1 LTGGAEEKRR
11 LTFLVND
18 VIAGEGDNSASRLEK
33 KRSPS
38 HLLSASIINL
48 FNFFFSDGAVLLMLL
63 PVDVVF
69 YPMRNCFCWQRE
81 RRRRRRRLMSPSSCG
96 NEIQKKQNEYKYKN
110 RFFFFSSSFTNRRE
124 NP

>member
-1 LTGGAEEKRR
+1 MTSLREGGTIARPGLKRKGAHHTFCRRR
-11 LTFLVND
+11 LLTCLT
-18 VIAGEGDNSASRLEK
+18 
-33 KRSPS
+33 
-38 HLLSASIINL
+38 
-48 FNFFFSDGAVLLMLL
+48 FFFADGAVLLMLL

-110 RFFFFSSSFTNRRE
+110 RFFFFFFFFYK
-124 NP
+124 